1 MSYNLAAMILLRSTL
16 VYKLIEATLS
26 TPPLLFRRQPS
37 QLNCLSAGF
46 FSFFLKII
54 ITLVNNWY
62 LTFRFRSQL
71 FCVLIS
77 VLSQQITVKFLGSF
91 RPSRISGYVHP
102 HIQFRWVSRQDSP
115 QIVTRFM
122 QVGIYPTRCF
132 AHDFNIFIYWVD
144 SILKNLFNI
153 YS

>member
-1 MSYNLAAMILLRSTL
+1 MGFYNILSNLLDLCVLQLGKHILLRSTL
-16 VYKLIEATLS
+16 VYKLIEFTLS

-71 FCVLIS
+71 FCILNS

-102 HIQFRWVSRQDSP
+102 QYNFDESLVKTAPRSLLVSCESEFTRQGVSLP
-115 QIVTRFM
+115 
-122 QVGIYPTRCF
+122 
-132 AHDFNIFIYWVD
+132 
-144 SILKNLFNI
+144 
-153 YS
+153 